1 MTPATAPTAAVD
13 EPARQPYVSATVV
26 QVERPTSARPG
37 DSAVVHSDG
46 RIDGFVGGV
55 CAESTVRMYSLQAMS
70 TGEPL
75 LVRIVPEEGEM
86 PPDGQGMV
94 TVHNPCLSGG
104 ALQIFL
110 QPHLPPQ
117 RVSVYG
123 GSPVARAV
131 AELGRR
137 IGYEVTESE
146 DVDNELPAETSA
158 VVVAS
163 LGRIDE
169 EALLRAVA
177 ARVPYIGLVASPKRG
192 GAVLSG
198 LGLPPDDLA
207 RIHTPAG
214 LDIGARTPHEIAL
227 SILAQIISL
236 QAESR
241 REESNGAGVGRS
253 NGMGATETGHLSG
266 LLTAIDPICGMTVAA
281 VDATLHL
288 QEDGEVVWFCSEGC
302 MRAFE
307 QDPARHGHA
316 GGSDRSR
323 RGGLRER
330 TRT

>member
-55 CAESTVRMYSLQAMS
+55 CAESTVRVHALQAME

-75 LVRIVPEEGEM
+75 LLRVVPGDGED
-86 PPDGQGMV
+86 PPDGEGMV

-110 QPHLPPQ
+110 QPHLPPR
-117 RVSVYG
+117 RVTVYG
-123 GSPVARAV
+123 SAPIARAV
-131 AELGRR
+131 AELSRH

-146 DVDNELPAETSA
+146 EADAELPSETSA

-169 EALLRAVA
+169 EALLGAVA

-192 GAVLSG
+192 GAVLSS

-227 SILAQIISL
+227 SILAQLISL
-236 QAESR
+236 QRSDAPGASR
-241 REESNGAGVGRS
+241 LQQPANGAEPGQPIAAAPSTGASDVSGV
-253 NGMGATETGHLSG
+253 A
-266 LLTAIDPICGMTVAA
+266 TAIDPICGMTVAA
-281 VDATLHL
+281 VDVTLHR
-288 QEDGEVVWFCSEGC
+288 EDDGVVVWFCGEGC

-307 QDPARHGHA
+307 QDTA
-316 GGSDRSR
+316 
-323 RGGLRER
+323 RGGGGRER